1 MKLLVTYFSA
11 STSLGLG
18 LLFGMLGA
26 PTIFVVLLVPVAF
39 VVILVMVN
47 LMVSLEIQDEI
58 NRQRADAVEDYRSD
72 GLAKKVMYKVVKQL

>member
-39 VVILVMVN
+39 VVILVLVN

>member
-1 MKLLVTYFSA
+1 MKLLVTYFSM

-26 PTIFVVLLVPVAF
+26 PTIFVVLLVPIAF

-58 NRQRADAVEDYRSD
+58 NRQRLDAIEEYKRD
-72 GLAKKVMYKVVKQL
+72 GMAKKIMYKVVRQI

>member
-18 LLFGMLGA
+18 LLFGMIGA
-26 PTIFVVLLVPVAF
+26 PTIFIILLVPVAF

-58 NRQRADAVEDYRSD
+58 NRQRAMAVFEYRTQ
-72 GLAKKVMYKVVKQL
+72 GIAKKIMYKVVKQI

>member
-18 LLFGMLGA
+18 LLFALIGA
-26 PTIFVVLLVPVAF
+26 PTIFVVLLVPIAF

-58 NRQRADAVEDYRSD
+58 NRQRADAVEDYKSD
-72 GLAKKVMYKVVKQL
+72 GLAKKIMYKVVKQL

>member
-58 NRQRADAVEDYRSD
+58 NRQRADAVEDYKSD
-72 GLAKKVMYKVVKQL
+72 GLEKKVMYKVVKQL

>member
-18 LLFGMLGA
+18 LLFGLLGA
-26 PTIFVVLLVPVAF
+26 PTIFVVLLVPIAF

-58 NRQRADAVEDYRSD
+58 NRQRADAVEDYKSD
-72 GLAKKVMYKVVKQL
+72 GLAKKIMYKVVKQL

>member
-26 PTIFVVLLVPVAF
+26 PTIFVVLLVPVSF
-39 VVILVMVN
+39 VVILVLVN
-47 LMVSLEIQDEI
+47 LMVSLEIQYEI
-58 NRQRADAVEDYRSD
+58 NRQRADAVEDYKSD
-72 GLAKKVMYKVVKQL
+72 GLAKKIMYKVVKQL

>member
-18 LLFGMLGA
+18 LLFGLLGA

-39 VVILVMVN
+39 VVILVLVN

-58 NRQRADAVEDYRSD
+58 NRQRADAVEDYKSD
-72 GLAKKVMYKVVKQL
+72 GLAKKIMYKVVKQL

>member
-18 LLFGMLGA
+18 LLFGFLGA
-26 PTIFVVLLVPVAF
+26 PTIFVILLLPISF
-39 VVILVMVN
+39 VVILVLVN

-58 NRQRADAVEDYRSD
+58 NRQRADAIEDYKSD

>member
-18 LLFGMLGA
+18 LLFGLLGA

-58 NRQRADAVEDYRSD
+58 NRQRADAVEDYKSD
-72 GLAKKVMYKVVKQL
+72 GLAKKVMYKVVKEI

>member
-39 VVILVMVN
+39 VVILVLVN

-58 NRQRADAVEDYRSD
+58 NRQRADAVEDYKSD

>member
-18 LLFGMLGA
+18 LLFGTIGA

-39 VVILVMVN
+39 VVILVLVN

-58 NRQRADAVEDYRSD
+58 NRQRADAVEDYKSD
-72 GLAKKVMYKVVKQL
+72 GLAKKIMYKVVKQL